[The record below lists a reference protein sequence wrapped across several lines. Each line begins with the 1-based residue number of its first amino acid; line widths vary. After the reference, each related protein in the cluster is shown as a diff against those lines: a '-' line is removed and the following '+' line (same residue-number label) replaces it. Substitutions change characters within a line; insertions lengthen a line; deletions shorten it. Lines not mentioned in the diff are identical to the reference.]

1 MTPYSL
7 VCSYWRCRGTYCLPT
22 FSHNHPEDGSS
33 VSPKRWDPP
42 TWLYIVLMEINKRIS
57 MYIKASDLIICNSVS
72 WTAFQKHFVM
82 KWCMLYKCSCIRE
95 MCKAACYKEW
105 YSVLL
110 GARTAKSVQWL
121 CYGLEVREIVVRLPA
136 RARDFSL
143 LQSVRS
149 VTGAHPIYYS
159 AVTEGARAE
168 IA

>member
-42 TWLYIVLMEINKRIS
+42 TWLYIVLMKINKRIS
-57 MYIKASDLIICNSVS
+57 MYIKASDIITCNSVS

-95 MCKAACYKEW
+95 MCKAAGQRNR
-105 YSVLL
+105 YSDYATDWRFEESSFDSQQGQEIFLFSKASGLSLGLTQLPIQLL
-110 GARTAKSVQWL
+110 P
-121 CYGLEVREIVVRLPA
+121 RERGP
-136 RARDFSL
+136 R
-143 LQSVRS
+143 
-149 VTGAHPIYYS
+149 
-159 AVTEGARAE
+159 
-168 IA
+168 